1 MGFVLQLVVD
11 ELTDLPDD
19 LARIGEHRAALNR
32 IRREG
37 ISNLIVAAQAVGAR
51 VISQSIAWTLDADA
65 QAAVDEHDRLVT
77 DAGGVLL
84 RYGQLY
90 GPGTFYEHQ
99 PPEPPRVHI
108 DQAARRTFLAL
119 DAPARSVITI
129 LD

>member
-1 MGFVLQLVVD
+1 M
-11 ELTDLPDD
+11 TDLPDD
-19 LARIGEHRAALNR
+19 PARIDEHRAAQNR

-37 ISNLIVAAQAVGAR
+37 ISNLIVPAQAVRAR
-51 VISQSIAWTLDADA
+51 VISQSIAWTLAADA
-65 QAAVDEHDRLVT
+65 QAAVDEHERLVT

-90 GPGTFYEHQ
+90 GPGTIYEHQ

-108 DQAARRTFLAL
+108 DQAARRTVLAL